1 MIDTEKV
8 KWFRWVIIA
17 LGFILIFVLGFGLG
31 QVGKSVFTPNQ
42 ARSSL
47 DKRKVKNQSLTR
59 EDVKSFLT
67 AYYTKKDLGTNRN
80 RYKPFMTEGLYNATI
95 SEEDNAQN
103 QAYKGYVVNYDYKNS
118 DIYIDQPH
126 KQVIC
131 KVTYT
136 NDLLQKKNKTAGSQ
150 KGVVNHA
157 TIQLTYVKV
166 KGEYLVDRMSTL
178 LIIASDNPKSSNEA
192 YGTMTTSETE

>member
-8 KWFRWVIIA
+8 EKFKWMIIT
-17 LGFILIFVLGFGLG
+17 LSFILIFVLGFGLG
-31 QVGKSVFTPNQ
+31 QVGKSIFAPHQ
-42 ARSSL
+42 DQSSL
-47 DKRKVKNQSLTR
+47 DKRKVKKHSLTR
-59 EDVKSFLT
+59 EDVKSFLA

-95 SEEDNAQN
+95 SEEDNEQN
-103 QAYKGYVVNYDYKNS
+103 QAYKGYVVNYDYKDS
-118 DIYIDQPH
+118 DIYIDKTH

-136 NDLLQKKNKTAGSQ
+136 NDLLQKKNKTEGSQ

-157 TIQLTYVKV
+157 TIQLTYLKV

-178 LIIASDNPKSSNEA
+178 LIIDSDNLTAPKDS
-192 YGTMTTSETE
+192 YGTITTSETE